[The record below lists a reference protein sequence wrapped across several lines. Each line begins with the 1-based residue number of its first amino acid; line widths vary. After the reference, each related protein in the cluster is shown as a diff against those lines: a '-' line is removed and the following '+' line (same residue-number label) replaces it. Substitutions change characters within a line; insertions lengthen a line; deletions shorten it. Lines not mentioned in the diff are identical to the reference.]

1 MAPSLPPRY
10 APLSPLGK
18 GGGGEVWAVR
28 DRITGKTVALKVLRE
43 GAHAREV
50 MALVREA
57 VALSGVEGLGVPRVL
72 RFGRLP
78 GSERPY
84 LVRELVEGQ
93 SLADRLVRDM
103 REVLPPEAR
112 HSPAPSAEA
121 LSASVFHRE
130 ALLDVEAVVQAA
142 DKLTRL
148 HRALLLHGDIKP
160 ANIIVGS
167 DGQTTLVDLGL
178 AAAWREDGARPEGL
192 TPRYAAP
199 ELLEGLAL
207 TVRAEVYALGAT
219 LSDVLRTHR
228 THLSEESLPAFD
240 EVVKRATAVDANSR
254 YPSADEMKNAL
265 TRALRSARG
274 VAHVPVNE
282 RDRPPPAAEVWPV
295 VGVDSIAAELLARLH
310 SLRPGGGIV
319 ITGPHGS
326 GRSVLLRRIAWSLG
340 VEGRPLVWIETANL
354 RRSGEPTGG
363 DFEGAVIDADGA
375 IDIELQGCE
384 GAVRRVVDEAETPS
398 ARAVSWR
405 TPESSAAPLVVLI
418 DDADALDERALAR
431 LESLRSE
438 GARVVL
444 VAGSEG
450 FARTIEGPTFEVVAM
465 SPLARDLAGDLI
477 RRTAPSLSE
486 AVAAHMVAR
495 SGGWP
500 GALRSMLAKLH
511 GVPVVTP
518 QDVDAALAEPKLHG
532 GREEVL
538 RLLDRG
544 HFDDA
549 ADALAAFANDRSPI
563 MAIARA
569 RLATVRGDVKGA
581 LDELRIVENDVL
593 SGTDRVLAATWL
605 LHASRAFLR
614 LGDYSEAQRCAAAVD
629 GRLGSLD
636 GDSRVG
642 EIVSGA
648 GASPNVGGESGDA
661 IPYEGRLVATEALTV
676 RGLAESF
683 SSGHEA
689 AKATLERAVRH
700 ARALGESRLLSLAL
714 TSLALALQRNDQL
727 AEAKA
732 AYEEALPAAEKAGD
746 AGTVATARINLAAIA
761 KTQGDLAAGIEHLE
775 AAVDM
780 GRRSGR
786 VVTVRQAL
794 LNLANLD
801 LYLGRLARARVSMD
815 ALEEH
820 RADLPPHQLA
830 QLFALEAE
838 HASRT
843 GDLDA
848 GASFC
853 GQCADA
859 YEAVGRPNDA
869 AEARLERVLMVAS
882 KPDADPTA
890 LGRDVERAATS
901 LATSSAHRALLS
913 LARGK
918 VLTLQR
924 DERRA
929 RAAFDEALTLAT
941 AANQKDWM
949 FRALEAR
956 AKLEQDAGQ
965 ALRARRD
972 REAAL
977 GILEEIATR
986 LPRDLREVYWNEPRR
1001 RALRAA
1007 ALIEPTGAP
1016 LPQRSPGED
1025 RLSRILEINQA
1036 IAGEYDLA
1044 RLLEKVTDHAIALL
1058 RAERG
1063 FVILK
1068 SGTYAHDRS
1077 STSENPK
1084 ISTVD
1089 RDIGASPI
1097 SSHTGHLSIHASR
1110 DQTGDDP
1117 HARFSRSIAER
1128 VIAAGE
1134 PVVTSS
1140 AREDSRMADYVSV
1153 HQLMLQSVACV
1164 PIRSR
1169 MGAVIGALYLET
1181 RLRPAASFA
1190 AEVPTLVALSD
1201 QVAIAIESARLV
1213 GENERRTKEL
1223 ARANEELTAAH
1234 AKLEELLGHRT
1245 AQLVATRRDLR
1256 TARAVIR
1263 SHFGYEGLVGTSE
1276 AMRRVYALV
1285 DRVKDADV
1293 PVLIVGESGTG
1304 KEVVARA
1311 IHNAGA
1317 RAKKPFV
1324 GINCG
1329 AIPEHLL
1336 ESELFGHMRGAFTGA
1351 DRDRRGLFRE
1361 ATEGT
1366 VLLDEIGEMPQ
1377 KMQAGL
1383 LRVLQEK
1390 VVRPVG
1396 SAREE
1401 AVDTRLIAATHR
1413 DLSRMVEQGSFR
1425 EDLYYRL
1432 NVILVRV
1439 PPLRERLDDIPMLI
1453 DHFLGIFAA
1462 RYSRERRSVSR
1473 SAIKRLMAYSWP
1485 GNVRQLENVLLNA
1498 WVLSDR
1504 RELEIEDFELPDT
1517 SRRVA
1522 ETGELRGGRPG
1533 LEDRPVVTS
1542 LDSHKADERERILSA
1557 LGAANWNRVK
1567 AAKLMGM
1574 PRRTFYRR
1582 LKEYGV
1588 Q

>member
-1 MAPSLPPRY
+1 MVKAPPSLPPRY
-10 APLSPLGK
+10 APLAPLGK

-28 DRITGKTVALKVLRE
+28 DRITGKTVALKALRD
-43 GAHAREV
+43 GAHEREV

-57 VALSGVEGLGVPRVL
+57 AALSGVEGLGVPRVL

-84 LVRELVEGQ
+84 LVRELVEGD
-93 SLADRLVRDM
+93 SLADRLLRDVP
-103 REVLPPEAR
+103 RSQPR
-112 HSPAPSAEA
+112 DQEA
-121 LSASVFHRE
+121 LAC
-130 ALLDVEAVVQAA
+130 LLAVAQAA
-142 DKLTRL
+142 DKVTRL

-160 ANIIVGS
+160 ANIIVGP
-167 DGQTTLVDLGL
+167 DGQATLVDLGL
-178 AAAWREDGARPEGL
+178 AAAWRGEGARPEGL

-199 ELLEGLAL
+199 ELLEGAPL
-207 TVRAEVYALGAT
+207 TVRAEVFALGAT
-219 LSDVLRTHR
+219 VAEVLATHR
-228 THLSEESLPAFD
+228 SRLSKEAFAAF
-240 EVVKRATAVDANSR
+240 EAVVARATAADPDAR
-254 YPSADEMKNAL
+254 YPSADELSSAL
-265 TRALRSARG
+265 SRAIRAARG
-274 VAHVPVNE
+274 DAAVAAAAAA
-282 RDRPPPAAEVWPV
+282 RDARPSLPGEQKAPPATDVWPI
-295 VGVDSIAAELLARLH
+295 VGLDSTASELMARIH
-310 SLRPGGGIV
+310 DLRAGGGIV
-319 ITGPHGS
+319 ITGPEGA
-326 GRSVLLRRIAWSLG
+326 GRSALLRRIAWSLG
-340 VEGRPLVWIETANL
+340 VEGRPVVWVETASL
-354 RRSGEPTGG
+354 SPAPDGT
-363 DFEGAVIDADGA
+363 DIVKGAAGA
-375 IDIELQGCE
+375 IDIEMQAHG
-384 GAVRRVVDEAETPS
+384 GAREP
-398 ARAVSWR
+398 
-405 TPESSAAPLVVLI
+405 VVLV
-418 DDADALDERALAR
+418 DDADALDEPALSR
-431 LESLRSE
+431 LESLRAD
-438 GARVVL
+438 GARLVL
-444 VAGSEG
+444 VAGGEG
-450 FARTIEGPTFEVVAM
+450 LARSIKGPTFEVFAM
-465 SPLARDLAGDLI
+465 RPLSDELAGDLI
-477 RRTAPSLSE
+477 RRTAPSLSD
-486 AVAAHMVAR
+486 AVVAHLATR
-495 SGGWP
+495 AGGWP
-500 GALRSMLAKLH
+500 GVLRSLLARLH
-511 GVPVVTP
+511 GIPVVSP
-518 QDVDAALAEPKLHG
+518 ADVDSALG
-532 GREEVL
+532 GGPAPGPSRDEVL

-544 HFDDA
+544 HFDEAAEALVAFRDDA
-549 ADALAAFANDRSPI
+549 SPA

-569 RLATVRGDVKGA
+569 RLATSRGDAAGA
-581 LDELRIVENDVL
+581 IAGLRRVEPAVL
-593 SGTDRVLAATWL
+593 GGDDPVLAATWL
-605 LHASRAFLR
+605 LHAARAYLR
-614 LGDYSEAQRCAAAVD
+614 LGDYAESERRAAQVEE
-629 GRLGSLD
+629 RLGSP
-636 GDSRVG
+636 GSR
-642 EIVSGA
+642 EA
-648 GASPNVGGESGDA
+648 
-661 IPYEGRLVATEALTV
+661 RLVAIEALTV

-683 SSGHEA
+683 ASGHEA
-689 AKATLERAVRH
+689 AKATLERSVEL
-700 ARALGESRLLSLAL
+700 ARALGEPRLLSLAL
-714 TSLALALQRNDQL
+714 SSLALALQRDDHL

-732 AYEEALPAAEKAGD
+732 AYEEALPAAEQAGD
-746 AGTVATARINLAAIA
+746 AGTVATARLNLAAIA
-761 KTQGDLAAGIEHLE
+761 KTQGDIAGAIENLE

-801 LYLGRLARARVSMD
+801 LYVGRLARARVSMD
-815 ALEEH
+815 ALAEQRH
-820 RADLPPHQLA
+820 DLPPHQLA
-830 QLFALEAE
+830 QSLALEAE
-838 HASRT
+838 YAFRS
-843 GDLDA
+843 GDPAA
-848 GASFC
+848 GAALC
-853 GQCADA
+853 DQCAQAYDA
-859 YEAVGRPNDA
+859 LGRPHDA
-869 AEARLERVLMVAS
+869 AEARLERVLMLAAS
-882 KPDADPTA
+882 PDVDVPA
-890 LGRDVERAATS
+890 LAREVERAAAA
-901 LATSSAHRALLS
+901 LASTTAHRALLA

-918 VLTLQR
+918 VSALQR
-924 DERRA
+924 DEARA
-929 RAAFDEALTLAT
+929 RAAFDEALSAAT
-941 AANQKDWM
+941 ASDQKDWV

-956 AKLEQDAGQ
+956 AKLEVDAGQ
-965 ALRARRD
+965 SLRARRD

-977 GILEEIATR
+977 GVLEEIAAR

-1001 RALRAA
+1001 RALRAS
-1007 ALIEPTGAP
+1007 ALVEPTGAP
-1016 LPQRSPGED
+1016 PPQRAPGED
-1025 RLSRILEINQA
+1025 RLTRILEINRA

-1063 FVILK
+1063 FIILK
-1068 SGTYAHDRS
+1068 SGTYTHAARS
-1077 STSENPK
+1077 ADSGPADVAADARSEP
-1084 ISTVD
+1084 
-1089 RDIGASPI
+1089 
-1097 SSHTGHLSIHASR
+1097 SSVHSNHLSIHASR
-1110 DQTGDDP
+1110 DQAGDDP

-1140 AREDSRMADYVSV
+1140 AREDARMADYVSV

-1169 MGAVIGALYLET
+1169 TGAVIGALYLET

-1190 AEVPTLVALSD
+1190 DEVPTLMALAD

-1213 GENERRTKEL
+1213 GENERRAREL
-1223 ARANEELTAAH
+1223 ARANEELVVAH

-1245 AQLVATRRDLR
+1245 AQLAATRRDLR
-1256 TARAVIR
+1256 SVRAVIR

-1336 ESELFGHMRGAFTGA
+1336 ESELFGHVRGAFTGA

-1366 VLLDEIGEMPQ
+1366 ILLDEIGEMPQ

-1401 AVDTRLIAATHR
+1401 PVDTRVIAATHR
-1413 DLSRMVEQGSFR
+1413 DLGRMVEQGSFR

-1439 PPLRERLDDIPMLI
+1439 PPLRERLDDIPVLI

-1462 RYSRERRSVSR
+1462 RYGRERRSVSR
-1473 SAIKRLMAYSWP
+1473 AALKRLTAYAWP

-1522 ETGELRGGRPG
+1522 EPGELRAPRAGQDA
-1533 LEDRPVVTS
+1533 DRPLVTS
-1542 LDSHKADERERILSA
+1542 LDSHKATEREKILSA
-1557 LGAANWNRVK
+1557 LSSSNWNRVK
-1567 AAKLMGM
+1567 AAKLVGM

-1582 LKEYGV
+1582 LKEYGI